1 MKHFFSNWKYWV
13 IDSPAFWALIVFNW
27 LHEHGH
33 LYILAETQTQVE
45 TIIIDLKHIIM
56 LPFFP
61 QNWSKIAATIFAIAN
76 YSENLSCFHYFNVIY
91 HSIVLCSFKNYTSE
105 WKKLYY
111 WTYFRFKNW
120 NEQSCCKFWC
130 V

>member
-1 MKHFFSNWKYWV
+1 
-13 IDSPAFWALIVFNW
+13 
-27 LHEHGH
+27 
-33 LYILAETQTQVE
+33 
-45 TIIIDLKHIIM
+45 M

-91 HSIVLCSFKNYTSE
+91 HSIVLCSFKNYTSSE
-105 WKKLYY
+105 
-111 WTYFRFKNW
+111 KNCITELILDLRIEM
-120 NEQSCCKFWC
+120 NSLVVSFGVYNTKY

>member
-1 MKHFFSNWKYWV
+1 M
-13 IDSPAFWALIVFNW
+13 
-27 LHEHGH
+27 HEHGH

-105 WKKLYY
+105 WENCIAELILDLRIEMNSLVVSFGVYNTKYVWIKIVGFNFGDA
-111 WTYFRFKNW
+111 TPQIKYF
-120 NEQSCCKFWC
+120 
-130 V
+130 